1 MRLVNI
7 TMTEE
12 LAQKIDNLLKMAT
25 TPNNQ
30 VCAPVSNDDELN
42 EYIAIGEILEP
53 MGYAK
58 RLGGNLFHITP
69 AGMYFVKTG
78 GFTTMYRE
86 KRNEEEKKG
95 RGRQEKGCKNKTMV
109 SHLGKCSYT
118 NQLHSGSFGMVIN
131 SLLYVAPPAM
141 PGLPLCLLKQVSRCA
156 PARIQCKLFH
166 AEQIHIKPLC
176 ADSLVLFERFY
187 HPCF

>member
-7 TMTEE
+7 KMTEE

-30 VCAPVSNDDELN
+30 VCAPDSNDDELN

-58 RLGGNLFHITP
+58 RLAGNLFHITP

-78 GFTTMYRE
+78 GFTSMYWE
-86 KRNEEEKKG
+86 KRNEEEKKKKDAKIKLWLAIWG
-95 RGRQEKGCKNKTMV
+95 SVATLISLIQALLGC
-109 SHLGKCSYT
+109 
-118 NQLHSGSFGMVIN
+118 
-131 SLLYVAPPAM
+131 
-141 PGLPLCLLKQVSRCA
+141 
-156 PARIQCKLFH
+156 
-166 AEQIHIKPLC
+166 
-176 ADSLVLFERFY
+176 
-187 HPCF
+187 

>member
-25 TPNNQ
+25 TSNNQ
-30 VCAPVSNDDELN
+30 VCAPVTNDDELN

-58 RLGGNLFHITP
+58 RLTGNLFHITP

-78 GFTTMYRE
+78 GFTSMYWE
-86 KRNEEEKKG
+86 KRNEEEKKKKEEADKKKD
-95 RGRQEKGCKNKTMV
+95 EKIKLWLSIWAGVATLV
-109 SHLGKCSYT
+109 SLI
-118 NQLHSGSFGMVIN
+118 LAF
-131 SLLYVAPPAM
+131 
-141 PGLPLCLLKQVSRCA
+141 LK
-156 PARIQCKLFH
+156 
-166 AEQIHIKPLC
+166 
-176 ADSLVLFERFY
+176 
-187 HPCF
+187 

>member
-25 TPNNQ
+25 TSNNQ
-30 VCAPVSNDDELN
+30 VCAPVTNDDELN

-58 RLGGNLFHITP
+58 RLTGNLFHITP

-78 GFTTMYRE
+78 GFTSMYWE
-86 KRNEEEKKG
+86 KRNEEEKK
-95 RGRQEKGCKNKTMV
+95 K
-109 SHLGKCSYT
+109 
-118 NQLHSGSFGMVIN
+118 I
-131 SLLYVAPPAM
+131 
-141 PGLPLCLLKQVSRCA
+141 
-156 PARIQCKLFH
+156 
-166 AEQIHIKPLC
+166 
-176 ADSLVLFERFY
+176 
-187 HPCF
+187 

>member
-25 TPNNQ
+25 TSNNQ
-30 VCAPVSNDDELN
+30 VCAPVTNDDELN

-58 RLGGNLFHITP
+58 RLTGNLFHITP

-78 GFTTMYRE
+78 GFTSMYWE
-86 KRNEEEKKG
+86 KRNEEEKKKEEEANKKKD
-95 RGRQEKGCKNKTMV
+95 EKIKLWLSIWAGVATLV
-109 SHLGKCSYT
+109 
-118 NQLHSGSFGMVIN
+118 
-131 SLLYVAPPAM
+131 SLLLAF
-141 PGLPLCLLKQVSRCA
+141 LK
-156 PARIQCKLFH
+156 
-166 AEQIHIKPLC
+166 
-176 ADSLVLFERFY
+176 
-187 HPCF
+187 

>member
-25 TPNNQ
+25 TSNNQ
-30 VCAPVSNDDELN
+30 VCAPVTNDDELN

-58 RLGGNLFHITP
+58 RLAGNLFHITP

-78 GFTTMYRE
+78 GFTSMYWKNVMRK
-86 KRNEEEKKG
+86 KRKK
-95 RGRQEKGCKNKTMV
+95 RK
-109 SHLGKCSYT
+109 
-118 NQLHSGSFGMVIN
+118 
-131 SLLYVAPPAM
+131 
-141 PGLPLCLLKQVSRCA
+141 
-156 PARIQCKLFH
+156 KL
-166 AEQIHIKPLC
+166 IRKKM
-176 ADSLVLFERFY
+176 RK
-187 HPCF
+187 

>member
-25 TPNNQ
+25 TSNNQ
-30 VCAPVSNDDELN
+30 VCAPVTNDDELN
-42 EYIAIGEILEP
+42 EYIAMGEILEP

-58 RLGGNLFHITP
+58 RLAGNLFHITP

-86 KRNEEEKKG
+86 KRNEEEKKRKEEEDKKKDAKIKLWLAIWG
-95 RGRQEKGCKNKTMV
+95 SVATLISLIQAL
-109 SHLGKCSYT
+109 LGW
-118 NQLHSGSFGMVIN
+118 
-131 SLLYVAPPAM
+131 
-141 PGLPLCLLKQVSRCA
+141 
-156 PARIQCKLFH
+156 
-166 AEQIHIKPLC
+166 
-176 ADSLVLFERFY
+176 
-187 HPCF
+187 